1 MMKKL
6 FPLFLCMLLPIAA
19 MAAYTDGT
27 IIILAGGGNCD
38 AQARFDNESH
48 VVILGNGRNA
58 CVPHYVEG
66 AVVIPGTY
74 NINGINYRVD
84 IGDFAFRMCNSI
96 SQVTIGEGTK
106 NIGDCAF
113 VGCSKLEKV
122 NLPSSLSRVGRA
134 AFANLKSLKYMVC
147 KSTTAPEWGYND
159 VFNYYG
165 TKHSMRDDA
174 QNRILYV
181 PAQSIESYNNTNFI
195 TDSANVDTVGWKDA
209 FARIYEHTGSDNVIA
224 INNKAELI
232 IFREKVNNGTAFE
245 YYETATS
252 FELTADIEWDYE
264 TDGKWTPIGTVDHPF
279 DGSFD
284 GNGHKISG
292 IKNTTQ
298 ANENAPTSDSPSYV
312 GLFGYASNAYIHNF
326 HLDNPHF
333 ISYDYVGSVLGYAAD
348 YTRVSDVLVTS
359 DAGSG
364 QFTVYSRG
372 SGGGIVGFVKS
383 GVIERCYFEGRVWSY
398 WGWAGGI
405 VGHIQ
410 DGTVEDC
417 AAGSYLANLRYS
429 GPEGSPNWRLG
440 GIVGGTFGDYTPGR
454 VSVTINRCLA
464 WSNFIHDSQNYSF
477 SYLFYNSGWILGYAN
492 VPTKISNC
500 AFYVDPYKNQFNVY
514 GGCPAN
520 INVYCINNASS
531 GHEATY
537 TTLNSLKKRNA
548 EPYLGNENWYYFTEG
563 FENYP
568 VPFNLKDLYLA
579 NMVYDI
585 DDKGIIYLPVHD
597 ENNQIVAYKVK
608 GYDSN
613 VPLDTWGG
621 ILTILEIPATHK
633 DKPVTEILPK
643 AFAGQTGL
651 DILQLGHSPINY
663 DSNITAIGDSA
674 CMASTLRFILLYCQN
689 LTIIGNSAFED
700 CDSLREVRLP
710 NSVTTVHKRAF
721 RSCDNLY
728 NFVIGSGF
736 KDHDDNFIAYCPNLD
751 GLYMVEPGN
760 TSPNSNGYLV
770 INNMLLH
777 NVGNYRSYVVA
788 CAPGASGDVV
798 LPVEYLTNSEVNIFG
813 SSFAS
818 CNKVTSVTI
827 PASKKYSMGKG
838 VFDGCHNIRYIDM
851 RGAQRFE
858 KENGQPLP
866 WNVERNDPQN
876 SFYGLSERTIIWTDA
891 TTTCEESEENV
902 IRGNQANSLLLTD
915 GWDFVA
921 KREFTAGRASL
932 DRVLGAKLVRD
943 EYEENGEII
952 TNTYYEH
959 TGYSVYLPYPLTLT
973 GDNVKVYEPLEILTE
988 DNNTIVSFREVEG
1001 GEMEAYKPYYVVV
1014 SNDEVSLDS
1023 EGEVT
1028 VTLQP
1033 DNIDEWADLGYIFSG
1048 TTVTIPNSTLRTMGA
1063 YILQS
1068 DNMWHRVPADKGLEN
1083 VYVGPFR
1090 SYFHTAAS
1098 NAALAPRLLS
1108 RFINN
1113 GSETTDNIVIK
1124 TVDNNGDEHY
1134 YDLNG
1139 RLLPGK
1145 PSSGI
1150 YIHQGKKYVGH

>member
-1 MMKKL
+1 MKKI
-6 FPLFLCMLLPIAA
+6 LFLFLSMLLPMAA

-27 IIILAGGGNCD
+27 INITMGNSTIA
-38 AQARFDNESH
+38 AQAQIDH
-48 VVILGNGRNA
+48 VNHVILLGNGRNA
-58 CVPHYVEG
+58 CIQHYTEG
-66 AVVIPGTY
+66 IIFIPGTY
-74 NINGINYRVD
+74 KINGIDYTVNIAPY
-84 IGDFAFRMCNSI
+84 AFRLCNGITS
-96 SQVTIGEGTK
+96 VNIGEGTTS
-106 NIGDCAF
+106 IGDCAF
-113 VGCSKLEKV
+113 VGCNNLEEVK
-122 NLPSSLSRVGRA
+122 LPSTLTVVGRA
-134 AFANLKSLKYMVC
+134 AFVNLKSLKTMSC
-147 KSTTAPEWGYND
+147 KGSTAPTWSYND
-159 VFNYYG
+159 VFYCYG
-165 TKHSMRDDA
+165 SKRGTARLG
-174 QNRILYV
+174 QNRTLYV
-181 PAQSIESYNNTNFI
+181 PAQTLDNYTSTNYG
-195 TDSANVDTVGWKDA
+195 DTIGWKDA
-209 FARIYEHTGSDNVIA
+209 FARIYERSSDAVA
-224 INNKAELI
+224 ISTKEELKALSQ
-232 IFREKVNNGTAFE
+232 KVNNGTAFD
-245 YYETATS
+245 YYNGANS
-252 FELTADIEWDYE
+252 FELTADIEWNLD
-264 TDGKWTPIGTVDHPF
+264 TDGKWTPIGTVEHPF

-284 GNGHKISG
+284 GNGHKITG
-292 IKNTTQ
+292 LQNAYENTQT
-298 ANENAPTSDSPSYV
+298 PSTAQIAYV

-326 HLDNPHF
+326 HMENPHF
-333 ISYDYVGSVLGYAAD
+333 LSTDYAGCVLGYAAN

-359 DAGSG
+359 DAGSQ
-364 QFTVYSRG
+364 QFTVYSVG
-372 SGGGIVGFVKS
+372 SGGGIVGFVKE
-383 GVIERCYFEGRVWSY
+383 GVVERCYFQGRVWSHN
-398 WGWAGGI
+398 GWAGGI
-405 VGHIQ
+405 VGHMQ
-410 DGTVEDC
+410 KGTVEDC
-417 AAGSYLANLRYS
+417 AAGSYVANINTS
-429 GPEGSPNWRLG
+429 ENFRLG
-440 GIVGGTFGDYTPGR
+440 GIVGGTYGNYTPGQ
-454 VSVTINRCLA
+454 VNVTINRCVA
-464 WSNFIHDSQNYSF
+464 WSDFI
-477 SYLFYNSGWILGYAN
+477 SYGSYDPAIQSRYSGWILGYAN
-492 VPTKISNC
+492 VPSKITNC
-500 AFYVDPYKNQFNVY
+500 AFYVDPNKRGYSIY
-514 GGCPAN
+514 GGSGEN
-520 INVYCINNASS
+520 ITVYCDNNASS
-531 GHEATY
+531 GDNATY
-537 TTLNSLKKRNA
+537 TTFNSLMKRNT

-568 VPFNLKDLYLA
+568 VPSNLKDMYLA

-613 VPLDTWGG
+613 VPLDTWDGE
-621 ILTILEIPATHK
+621 LTILEIPLTHK
-633 DKPVTEILPK
+633 DKPVTEIMPK

-651 DILQLGHSPINY
+651 DILQIGHSEINY
-663 DSNITAIGDSA
+663 DSNVTAIGDSA
-674 CMASTLRFILLYCQN
+674 CMASTLKYILMYCPN
-689 LTIIGNSAFED
+689 LTTIGNSAFED

-721 RSCDNLY
+721 RGCDELFRFY
-728 NFVIGSGF
+728 IGSGF

-751 GLYMVEPGN
+751 GLYLERVGN

-770 INNMLLH
+770 VNNMLLH

-818 CNKVTSVTI
+818 CDKVTSVTI

-891 TTTCEESEENV
+891 TTTCEESEVNV
-902 IRGNQANSLLLTD
+902 VAGNHANSLLLTD

-921 KREFTAGRASL
+921 KAEFTAGSASL
-932 DRVLGAKLVRD
+932 NRVLGAKLVRD

-973 GDNVKVYEPLEILTE
+973 GDNVKVYEPVEIFTE
-988 DNNTIVSFREVEG
+988 DNNTIVSFREVDG

-1033 DNIDEWADLGYIFSG
+1033 TDIDEWADLGYIFSG

-1068 DNMWHRVPADKGLEN
+1068 DNMWHRVPADKVLEN

-1139 RLLPGK
+1139 RVLPGK
-1145 PSSGI
+1145 PDSGI

>member
-1 MMKKL
+1 MRK
-6 FPLFLCMLLPIAA
+6 FLFLFLSMLLPIAA

-27 IIILAGGGNCD
+27 MNITVGNSTYAAKAQIDHVNHVIL
-38 AQARFDNESH
+38 
-48 VVILGNGRNA
+48 LGNGRNA
-58 CVPHYVEG
+58 CVPHYAEG
-66 AVVIPGTY
+66 AAFIPGTY
-74 NINGINYRVD
+74 TINGYDYRVD
-84 IGDFAFRMCNSI
+84 IADYAFRLCSGI
-96 SQVTIGEGTK
+96 TQVTIGEGTV

-122 NLPSSLSRVGRA
+122 ALPSTLFVVGRG
-134 AFANLKSLKYMVC
+134 AFVNLKSLKTMVC
-147 KSTTAPEWGYND
+147 NGSTAPTWSYND
-159 VFNYYG
+159 VFYCYG
-165 TKHSMRDDA
+165 SKHGTARLG
-174 QNRILYV
+174 QNRTLYV
-181 PAQSIESYNNTNFI
+181 PAQAIDDYMNTNYG
-195 TDSANVDTVGWKDA
+195 DSIGWKDA
-209 FARIYEHTGSDNVIA
+209 FARIYERTSDVIA
-224 INNKAELI
+224 ISTKEELKTLSQ
-232 IFREKVNNGTAFE
+232 KVNDGTAFE
-245 YYETATS
+245 YYNTATS
-252 FELTADIEWDYE
+252 FELTADIEWNLD
-264 TDGKWTPIGTVDHPF
+264 TDGKWTPIGTVEHPF

-292 IKNTTQ
+292 LQNAHVTALNTNYAEDAYT
-298 ANENAPTSDSPSYV
+298 

-326 HLDNPHF
+326 HMENPRF
-333 ISYDYVGSVLGYAAD
+333 LSKDYAGCVLGYAAN

-359 DAGSG
+359 DAGS
-364 QFTVYSRG
+364 QQYTVYSRG
-372 SGGGIVGFVKS
+372 SGGGLVGFVKN
-383 GVIERCYFEGRVWSY
+383 GVVERCYFQGRVWSEK
-398 WGWAGGI
+398 GWAGGI
-405 VGHIQ
+405 VGHMQ
-410 DGTVEDC
+410 EGKVEDC
-417 AAGSYLANLRYS
+417 AAGSYVANTTTS
-429 GPEGSPNWRLG
+429 DNWRLG
-440 GIVGGTFGDYTPGR
+440 GIVGGTYGSYIPGK
-454 VSVTINRCLA
+454 VNVTINRCLS
-464 WSNFIHDSQNYSF
+464 WSNFIIDGSYSLGIQM
-477 SYLFYNSGWILGYAN
+477 SYSGWILGYAN
-492 VPTKISNC
+492 VPTEITNC
-500 AFYVDPYKNQFNVY
+500 AYYVDPDKRSYEIY
-514 GGCPAN
+514 GGSTEN
-520 INVYCINNASS
+520 INVYCDNNAIN
-531 GHEATY
+531 GDNATY
-537 TTLNSLKKRNA
+537 TTFNSLMERNT

-563 FENYP
+563 FDNYP
-568 VPFNLKDLYLA
+568 VPSNLKDMYLA

-613 VPLDTWGG
+613 VPLDTWDGE
-621 ILTILEIPATHK
+621 LTILEIPLTHK

-651 DILQLGHSPINY
+651 DILQIGHSEINY
-663 DSNITAIGDSA
+663 DSNVTAIGDSA
-674 CMASTLRFILLYCQN
+674 CMASTLKYILMYCPN
-689 LTIIGNSAFED
+689 LTTIGSSAFED

-721 RSCDNLY
+721 RGCDELFRFY
-728 NFVIGSGF
+728 IGSGF

-751 GLYMVEPGN
+751 GLYLERVGN

-770 INNMLLH
+770 VNNMLLH

-818 CNKVTSVTI
+818 CDKVTSVTI

-838 VFDGCHNIRYIDM
+838 VFDGCHNMRYIDM

-891 TTTCEESEENV
+891 TTTCEESEVNV
-902 IRGNQANSLLLTD
+902 VAGNHANSLLLTD

-921 KREFTAGRASL
+921 KAEFTTGSASL
-932 DRVLGAKLVRD
+932 NRVLGAKLVRD

-952 TNTYYEH
+952 TNTYYES
-959 TGYSVYLPYPLTLT
+959 TGFSVYLPYPLTLT

-1068 DNMWHRVPADKGLEN
+1068 DNMWHRVPADKELEN

-1090 SYFHTAAS
+1090 SYFHSTTS
-1098 NAALAPRLLS
+1098 NAAAVQRLLS
-1108 RFINN
+1108 QFVNN
-1113 GSETTDNIVIK
+1113 GSETTDVVVIK

-1139 RLLPGK
+1139 RVLPGK
-1145 PSSGI
+1145 PNSGI

>member
-1 MMKKL
+1 MRK
-6 FPLFLCMLLPIAA
+6 FLFLFLSMLLPIAA

-27 IIILAGGGNCD
+27 INISVGNSTYAAKAQIDHVNHVIL
-38 AQARFDNESH
+38 
-48 VVILGNGRNA
+48 LGNGRNA
-58 CVPHYVEG
+58 CVPHYAEG
-66 AVVIPGTY
+66 AAFIPGTY
-74 NINGINYRVD
+74 TINGYDYRVD
-84 IGDFAFRMCNSI
+84 IADYAFRLCSGI
-96 SQVTIGEGTK
+96 TQVTIGEGTV

-122 NLPSSLSRVGRA
+122 ALPSTLFVVGRG
-134 AFANLKSLKYMVC
+134 AFVNLKSLKTMVC
-147 KSTTAPEWGYND
+147 NGSTAPTWSYND
-159 VFNYYG
+159 VFYCYG
-165 TKHSMRDDA
+165 SKHGTARLG
-174 QNRILYV
+174 QNRTLYV
-181 PAQSIESYNNTNFI
+181 PAQAIDDYMNTNYG
-195 TDSANVDTVGWKDA
+195 DSIGWKDA
-209 FARIYEHTGSDNVIA
+209 FARIYERTSDVIA
-224 INNKAELI
+224 ISTKEELKTLSQ
-232 IFREKVNNGTAFE
+232 KVNDGTAFE
-245 YYETATS
+245 YYNTATS
-252 FELTADIEWDYE
+252 FELTADIEWNLD
-264 TDGKWTPIGTVDHPF
+264 TDGKWTPIGTVEHPF

-292 IKNTTQ
+292 LQNAYENTQT
-298 ANENAPTSDSPSYV
+298 PSTAQIAYV

-326 HLDNPHF
+326 HMENPHF
-333 ISYDYVGSVLGYAAD
+333 LSTDYAGCVLGYAAN

-359 DAGSG
+359 DAGSQ
-364 QFTVYSRG
+364 QFTVYSVG
-372 SGGGIVGFVKS
+372 SGGGIVGFVKE
-383 GVIERCYFEGRVWSY
+383 GVVERCYFQGRVWSHN
-398 WGWAGGI
+398 GWAGGI
-405 VGHIQ
+405 VGHMQ
-410 DGTVEDC
+410 KGTVEDC
-417 AAGSYLANLRYS
+417 AAGSYVANINTS
-429 GPEGSPNWRLG
+429 ENFRLG
-440 GIVGGTFGDYTPGR
+440 GIVGGTYGNYTPGQ
-454 VSVTINRCLA
+454 VNVTINRCVA
-464 WSNFIHDSQNYSF
+464 WSDFI
-477 SYLFYNSGWILGYAN
+477 SYGSYDPAIQSRYSGWILGYAN
-492 VPTKISNC
+492 VPSKITNC
-500 AFYVDPYKNQFNVY
+500 AFYVDPNKRNYTIY
-514 GGCPAN
+514 GGSAEN
-520 INVYCINNASS
+520 INVYCDNNAIN
-531 GHEATY
+531 GDNATY
-537 TTLNSLKKRNA
+537 TTFNSLMERNT
-548 EPYLGNENWYYFTEG
+548 EPYLGNDNWYYFTEG
-563 FENYP
+563 FDNYP
-568 VPFNLKDLYLA
+568 VPSNLKDMYLA

-613 VPLDTWGG
+613 VPLDTWDGE
-621 ILTILEIPATHK
+621 LTILEIPLTHK

-651 DILQLGHSPINY
+651 DILQIGHSEINY
-663 DSNITAIGDSA
+663 DSNVTAIGDSA
-674 CMASTLRFILLYCQN
+674 CMASTLKYILMYCPN
-689 LTIIGNSAFED
+689 LTTIGSSAFED

-721 RSCDNLY
+721 RGCDELFRFY
-728 NFVIGSGF
+728 IGSGF

-751 GLYMVEPGN
+751 GLYLERVGN

-770 INNMLLH
+770 VNNMLLH

-818 CNKVTSVTI
+818 CDKVTSVTI

-838 VFDGCHNIRYIDM
+838 VFDGCHNMRYIDM

-891 TTTCEESEENV
+891 TTTCEESEVNV
-902 IRGNQANSLLLTD
+902 VAGNHANSLQLTD

-921 KREFTAGRASL
+921 KAEFTTGSASL
-932 DRVLGAKLVRD
+932 NRVLGAKLVRD

-1023 EGEVT
+1023 NGEVT

-1068 DNMWHRVPADKGLEN
+1068 DNMWHRVPADKELEN